1 MGPNKTRRKFELL
14 KDMKCDELDFTVQ
27 IEKLKTMAIMYGDW
41 LLASE
46 IKLYQINGNKN
57 NLKIY

>member
-27 IEKLKTMAIMYGDW
+27 IEKLKTMAIIYGDW

-46 IKLYQINGNKN
+46 IKLYQINK
-57 NLKIY
+57 K